1 MTRHILFLFA
11 FLAMVVTSCEVAPQ
25 KIEYGTD
32 ACSFCDMTIVDT
44 KHAAQLV
51 TKKGKNYKYDAV
63 ECMVHALNGELAE
76 TPLAITLV
84 ADFNNPGEMT
94 DAAKA
99 GYLISEE
106 IKSPMGANLASFK
119 DEEKAETAK
128 TKYGGTVYSWNTIRE
143 HLKL

>member
-1 MTRHILFLFA
+1 MTRLSVFLIA
-11 FLAMVVTSCEVAPQ
+11 ITTLLLTACEVAPE

-32 ACSFCDMTIVDT
+32 ACSYCDMTIVDP
-44 KHAAQLV
+44 KHASQVV

-63 ECMVHALNGELAE
+63 ECMVHHLQDALADQPIAL
-76 TPLAITLV
+76 TLV
-84 ADFNNPGEMT
+84 ADFDNPGELT

-99 GYLISEE
+99 GYLVSEE

-119 DEEKAETAK
+119 NEEKAKAAQQLYNGK
-128 TKYGGTVYSWNTIRE
+128 TYSWSTIRE